1 MNRQQI
7 ETHQAAMNYYERE
20 VLAFLVAY
28 HCDSKARAC
37 RNAAIVDAHLR
48 AIARSV
54 LRS

>member
-1 MNRQQI
+1 MSRQQI
-7 ETHQAAMNYYERE
+7 EAQLATMNYYERE

-28 HCDSKARAC
+28 HIERQERAR
-37 RNAAIVDAHLR
+37 RNSTVEAHLR

>member
-7 ETHQAAMNYYERE
+7 EAHLAAMNYYERE

-28 HCDSKARAC
+28 HCERQECAR
-37 RNAAIVDAHLR
+37 RNSLVETHLR

>member
-7 ETHQAAMNYYERE
+7 EAKLAAMNYYERE
-20 VLAFLVAY
+20 VLVFLLAY
-28 HCDSKARAC
+28 HCERQERAR
-37 RNAAIVDAHLR
+37 RNSVVDAHLR

>member
-7 ETHQAAMNYYERE
+7 EAQLAAMNYYERE

-28 HCDSKARAC
+28 HIKRHERAR
-37 RNAAIVDAHLR
+37 RTSSTVDAHLR

-54 LRS
+54 LRP